1 VSEEVEDFDLSNYRA
16 ERNGEPTPAEPVAE
30 KVEEIK
36 DAEPVPEAE
45 EVEPEESAPEEKEQ
59 DEKPKKKDRLQG
71 RFDKLTKE
79 IYDLRA
85 QLADKPIP
93 AAIKAPAVSDGKP
106 KIEAFESLEEFQE
119 ALTDWKLDQ
128 RESAKVQVEKQ
139 RESQRQ
145 AEQARQRIEQA
156 RSKYEDFDEVAL
168 DPSLRVSQAMYDVM
182 LESDIG
188 ADVLYFLGNNPT
200 EAERI
205 AKLSPASAAREI
217 GKIEAKL
224 EAKPKAEP
232 KVTKAPPPVKPLAGR
247 AAPSFDPETTTS
259 QSEYRKWRERQQSR

>member
-16 ERNGEPTPAEPVAE
+16 ERSGTPAEPVAE
-30 KVEEIK
+30 PVEEVK

-85 QLADKPIP
+85 QLADKP
-93 AAIKAPAVSDGKP
+93 AAQEPKAPVADGKP
-106 KIEAFESLEEFQE
+106 KIDNFDSLEDFQE

-182 LESDIG
+182 LESDTG